1 MAHLPQ
7 HQSQMPPHDIRATIT
22 QSKQIGIRVPNS
34 TTTPKGCLF
43 FDRKLV
49 PLLIT
54 LLHPPHLVY
63 LLQSLLM
70 TSPLHHHHLRPHC
83 LYLLIPPKY
92 HNGAWRDFR
101 TLIID
106 YRLNNDRKY
115 IHSDSGLTCN
125 LFISLVSVNPLFG
138 CGSEKPF

>member
-1 MAHLPQ
+1 MCQTAQ
-7 HQSQMPPHDIRATIT
+7 
-22 QSKQIGIRVPNS
+22 NS
-34 TTTPKGCLF
+34 TTTPVYDGCLLF
-43 FDRKLV
+43 FDKKLV

-83 LYLLIPPKY
+83 LYLLIPPLRPPKY